1 MITKPARTQEPVNEL
16 LASRWSGRAYDPAR
30 DVEHR
35 RLVSLMEAARWAPS
49 CFGDEPWRYIVCR
62 KSIDPDAWNRALAC
76 LSEGNQQWAQRAPV
90 LIAVLADSVFSSRD
104 RDNRWGQYDTGA
116 ASMSICIQATE
127 LGLMAH
133 QMGGFDPQQ
142 LTAAFNIPERYVAMS
157 VMAIGYQMPRENIPE
172 DMLERELAGRRR
184 RPLRDSFFAGSW
196 GRAFT
201 ERD

>member
-1 MITKPARTQEPVNEL
+1 VIVDDPLDVTPAR
-16 LASRWSGRAYDPAR
+16 A
-30 DVEHR
+30 
-35 RLVSLMEAARWAPS
+35 
-49 CFGDEPWRYIVCR
+49 
-62 KSIDPDAWNRALAC
+62 
-76 LSEGNQQWAQRAPV
+76 
-90 LIAVLADSVFSSRD
+90 
-104 RDNRWGQYDTGA
+104 
-116 ASMSICIQATE
+116 
-127 LGLMAH
+127 GLMAQ